1 MQSSV
6 PGYSFS
12 NRKYDSYTAPDHG
25 EAPNL
30 SFAVDSYSM
39 EAGRSRE
46 AAIRS
51 CEKKLQFKL
60 LELFRAPGF
69 LMLNPGLL

>member
-12 NRKYDSYTAPDHG
+12 NRKYDNYTAPDHG

-46 AAIRS
+46 V
-51 CEKKLQFKL
+51 QGG
-60 LELFRAPGF
+60 PGRRQYEAVKRNF
-69 LMLNPGLL
+69 NSSYWSYSEHLGS

>member
-12 NRKYDSYTAPDHG
+12 NRKYDNYTAPDHG

-46 AAIRS
+46 VQGGDNT
-51 CEKKLQFKL
+51 KL
-60 LELFRAPGF
+60 
-69 LMLNPGLL
+69 